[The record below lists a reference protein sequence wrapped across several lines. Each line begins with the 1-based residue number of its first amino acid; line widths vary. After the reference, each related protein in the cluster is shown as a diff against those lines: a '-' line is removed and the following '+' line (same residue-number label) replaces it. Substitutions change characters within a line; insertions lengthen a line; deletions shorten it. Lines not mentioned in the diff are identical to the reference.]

1 MKIAGII
8 LAAGGSTRMGGQNK
22 LLQMVDGIS
31 LVQRVVRSALNSN
44 IESVY
49 VILGYQA
56 ALIRQCISN
65 KSVNWVENSDWSR
78 GMASS
83 IKSGIEALNT
93 NYDGAMILLG
103 DMPFIEPIMIN
114 QLLALYQ
121 KKKIVVPVKDGRQG
135 NPVLFSSAFFAD
147 LKLLG
152 GDKGAKPII
161 KKNPDSVIIANVL
174 TDTIFHDLDIP
185 DQIKERIGNL
195 FGNMKINYIDN
206 DIYDKTNSS
215 FSLWLGVK
223 NLNYKDALLILE
235 GDVFFERDL
244 LIKFIEEGFSN
255 STIVQKYNPHL
266 DGSFVELS
274 SDMVIDWVHK
284 SVRPEK
290 YIIEDKFKTVNI
302 HKFDINF
309 VEDLLKPTLKEHADK
324 KRGESP
330 MEYVMQ
336 EIITKKEGQVHAF
349 EVGTL
354 KWFEIDDVKDLKIA
368 EGIFQNE

>member
-22 LLQMVDGIS
+22 LLQMVDGTS
-31 LVQRVVRSALNSN
+31 LVQKVVGSALNSN

-93 NYDGAMILLG
+93 DYDGAMILLG

-185 DQIKERIGNL
+185 DQIKERIG
-195 FGNMKINYIDN
+195 
-206 DIYDKTNSS
+206 
-215 FSLWLGVK
+215 
-223 NLNYKDALLILE
+223 A
-235 GDVFFERDL
+235 
-244 LIKFIEEGFSN
+244 
-255 STIVQKYNPHL
+255 
-266 DGSFVELS
+266 
-274 SDMVIDWVHK
+274 
-284 SVRPEK
+284 
-290 YIIEDKFKTVNI
+290 
-302 HKFDINF
+302 
-309 VEDLLKPTLKEHADK
+309 
-324 KRGESP
+324 
-330 MEYVMQ
+330 
-336 EIITKKEGQVHAF
+336 
-349 EVGTL
+349 
-354 KWFEIDDVKDLKIA
+354 
-368 EGIFQNE
+368 

>member
-22 LLQMVDGIS
+22 LLQMVDGTS
-31 LVQRVVRSALNSN
+31 LVQKVVGSALNSN

-174 TDTIFHDLDIP
+174 RDTIFHDLDTP
-185 DQIKERIGNL
+185 DQIKERIG
-195 FGNMKINYIDN
+195 
-206 DIYDKTNSS
+206 
-215 FSLWLGVK
+215 
-223 NLNYKDALLILE
+223 A
-235 GDVFFERDL
+235 
-244 LIKFIEEGFSN
+244 
-255 STIVQKYNPHL
+255 
-266 DGSFVELS
+266 
-274 SDMVIDWVHK
+274 
-284 SVRPEK
+284 
-290 YIIEDKFKTVNI
+290 
-302 HKFDINF
+302 
-309 VEDLLKPTLKEHADK
+309 
-324 KRGESP
+324 
-330 MEYVMQ
+330 
-336 EIITKKEGQVHAF
+336 
-349 EVGTL
+349 
-354 KWFEIDDVKDLKIA
+354 
-368 EGIFQNE
+368 

>member
-22 LLQMVDGIS
+22 LLQMVDGTS
-31 LVQRVVRSALNSN
+31 LVQKVVGSALNSN

-174 TDTIFHDLDIP
+174 TDTIFHDLDTP
-185 DQIKERIGNL
+185 DQIKERIG
-195 FGNMKINYIDN
+195 
-206 DIYDKTNSS
+206 
-215 FSLWLGVK
+215 
-223 NLNYKDALLILE
+223 A
-235 GDVFFERDL
+235 
-244 LIKFIEEGFSN
+244 
-255 STIVQKYNPHL
+255 
-266 DGSFVELS
+266 
-274 SDMVIDWVHK
+274 
-284 SVRPEK
+284 
-290 YIIEDKFKTVNI
+290 
-302 HKFDINF
+302 
-309 VEDLLKPTLKEHADK
+309 
-324 KRGESP
+324 
-330 MEYVMQ
+330 
-336 EIITKKEGQVHAF
+336 
-349 EVGTL
+349 
-354 KWFEIDDVKDLKIA
+354 
-368 EGIFQNE
+368 

>member
-22 LLQMVDGIS
+22 LLQMVDGTS
-31 LVQRVVRSALNSN
+31 LVQKVVGSALNSN

-103 DMPFIEPIMIN
+103 DMPFIESIMIN

-174 TDTIFHDLDIP
+174 RDTIFHDLDTP
-185 DQIKERIGNL
+185 DQIKERIG
-195 FGNMKINYIDN
+195 
-206 DIYDKTNSS
+206 
-215 FSLWLGVK
+215 
-223 NLNYKDALLILE
+223 A
-235 GDVFFERDL
+235 
-244 LIKFIEEGFSN
+244 
-255 STIVQKYNPHL
+255 
-266 DGSFVELS
+266 
-274 SDMVIDWVHK
+274 
-284 SVRPEK
+284 
-290 YIIEDKFKTVNI
+290 
-302 HKFDINF
+302 
-309 VEDLLKPTLKEHADK
+309 
-324 KRGESP
+324 
-330 MEYVMQ
+330 
-336 EIITKKEGQVHAF
+336 
-349 EVGTL
+349 
-354 KWFEIDDVKDLKIA
+354 
-368 EGIFQNE
+368 

>member
-22 LLQMVDGIS
+22 LLQMVDGTS
-31 LVQRVVRSALNSN
+31 LVQKVVGSALNSN

-135 NPVLFSSAFFAD
+135 NQVLFSSAFFAD

-174 TDTIFHDLDIP
+174 TDTIFHDLDTP
-185 DQIKERIGNL
+185 DQIKERI
-195 FGNMKINYIDN
+195 
-206 DIYDKTNSS
+206 S
-215 FSLWLGVK
+215 
-223 NLNYKDALLILE
+223 A
-235 GDVFFERDL
+235 
-244 LIKFIEEGFSN
+244 
-255 STIVQKYNPHL
+255 
-266 DGSFVELS
+266 
-274 SDMVIDWVHK
+274 
-284 SVRPEK
+284 
-290 YIIEDKFKTVNI
+290 
-302 HKFDINF
+302 
-309 VEDLLKPTLKEHADK
+309 
-324 KRGESP
+324 
-330 MEYVMQ
+330 
-336 EIITKKEGQVHAF
+336 
-349 EVGTL
+349 
-354 KWFEIDDVKDLKIA
+354 
-368 EGIFQNE
+368 

>member
-22 LLQMVDGIS
+22 LLQMVDGTS
-31 LVQRVVRSALNSN
+31 LVQKVVGSALNSN

-174 TDTIFHDLDIP
+174 TDTIFHDLDTP
-185 DQIKERIGNL
+185 DQIRWTG
-195 FGNMKINYIDN
+195 
-206 DIYDKTNSS
+206 
-215 FSLWLGVK
+215 
-223 NLNYKDALLILE
+223 
-235 GDVFFERDL
+235 
-244 LIKFIEEGFSN
+244 
-255 STIVQKYNPHL
+255 
-266 DGSFVELS
+266 
-274 SDMVIDWVHK
+274 
-284 SVRPEK
+284 
-290 YIIEDKFKTVNI
+290 
-302 HKFDINF
+302 
-309 VEDLLKPTLKEHADK
+309 
-324 KRGESP
+324 
-330 MEYVMQ
+330 
-336 EIITKKEGQVHAF
+336 
-349 EVGTL
+349 
-354 KWFEIDDVKDLKIA
+354 
-368 EGIFQNE
+368 

>member
-22 LLQMVDGIS
+22 LLQMVDGTS
-31 LVQRVVRSALNSN
+31 LVQKVVGSALNSN

-78 GMASS
+78 GMAFS

-174 TDTIFHDLDIP
+174 TDTIFHDLDTP
-185 DQIKERIGNL
+185 DQIKERI
-195 FGNMKINYIDN
+195 
-206 DIYDKTNSS
+206 S
-215 FSLWLGVK
+215 
-223 NLNYKDALLILE
+223 A
-235 GDVFFERDL
+235 
-244 LIKFIEEGFSN
+244 
-255 STIVQKYNPHL
+255 
-266 DGSFVELS
+266 
-274 SDMVIDWVHK
+274 
-284 SVRPEK
+284 
-290 YIIEDKFKTVNI
+290 
-302 HKFDINF
+302 
-309 VEDLLKPTLKEHADK
+309 
-324 KRGESP
+324 
-330 MEYVMQ
+330 
-336 EIITKKEGQVHAF
+336 
-349 EVGTL
+349 
-354 KWFEIDDVKDLKIA
+354 
-368 EGIFQNE
+368 

>member
-1 MKIAGII
+1 MKVAGII

-22 LLQMVDGIS
+22 LLQMVDGTS
-31 LVQRVVRSALNSN
+31 LVQKVVRSALNSN

-174 TDTIFHDLDIP
+174 TDTIFHDLDTP
-185 DQIKERIGNL
+185 DQIKERIG
-195 FGNMKINYIDN
+195 
-206 DIYDKTNSS
+206 
-215 FSLWLGVK
+215 
-223 NLNYKDALLILE
+223 A
-235 GDVFFERDL
+235 
-244 LIKFIEEGFSN
+244 
-255 STIVQKYNPHL
+255 
-266 DGSFVELS
+266 
-274 SDMVIDWVHK
+274 
-284 SVRPEK
+284 
-290 YIIEDKFKTVNI
+290 
-302 HKFDINF
+302 
-309 VEDLLKPTLKEHADK
+309 
-324 KRGESP
+324 
-330 MEYVMQ
+330 
-336 EIITKKEGQVHAF
+336 
-349 EVGTL
+349 
-354 KWFEIDDVKDLKIA
+354 
-368 EGIFQNE
+368 

>member
-22 LLQMVDGIS
+22 LLQMVDGTS
-31 LVQRVVRSALNSN
+31 LVQKVVGSALNSN

-174 TDTIFHDLDIP
+174 TDTIFHDLDTP
-185 DQIKERIGNL
+185 DQIKERI
-195 FGNMKINYIDN
+195 
-206 DIYDKTNSS
+206 S
-215 FSLWLGVK
+215 
-223 NLNYKDALLILE
+223 A
-235 GDVFFERDL
+235 
-244 LIKFIEEGFSN
+244 
-255 STIVQKYNPHL
+255 
-266 DGSFVELS
+266 
-274 SDMVIDWVHK
+274 
-284 SVRPEK
+284 
-290 YIIEDKFKTVNI
+290 
-302 HKFDINF
+302 
-309 VEDLLKPTLKEHADK
+309 
-324 KRGESP
+324 
-330 MEYVMQ
+330 
-336 EIITKKEGQVHAF
+336 
-349 EVGTL
+349 
-354 KWFEIDDVKDLKIA
+354 
-368 EGIFQNE
+368 

>member
-22 LLQMVDGIS
+22 LLQMVDGTS
-31 LVQRVVRSALNSN
+31 LVQKVVGSALNSN

-121 KKKIVVPVKDGRQG
+121 KKKIVVPVKNGRQG

-174 TDTIFHDLDIP
+174 TDTIFHDLDTP
-185 DQIKERIGNL
+185 DQIKERIG
-195 FGNMKINYIDN
+195 
-206 DIYDKTNSS
+206 
-215 FSLWLGVK
+215 
-223 NLNYKDALLILE
+223 A
-235 GDVFFERDL
+235 
-244 LIKFIEEGFSN
+244 
-255 STIVQKYNPHL
+255 
-266 DGSFVELS
+266 
-274 SDMVIDWVHK
+274 
-284 SVRPEK
+284 
-290 YIIEDKFKTVNI
+290 
-302 HKFDINF
+302 
-309 VEDLLKPTLKEHADK
+309 
-324 KRGESP
+324 
-330 MEYVMQ
+330 
-336 EIITKKEGQVHAF
+336 
-349 EVGTL
+349 
-354 KWFEIDDVKDLKIA
+354 
-368 EGIFQNE
+368 

>member
-22 LLQMVDGIS
+22 LLQMVDGTS
-31 LVQRVVRSALNSN
+31 LVQKVVGSALNSN

-78 GMASS
+78 GLASS

-174 TDTIFHDLDIP
+174 RDTIFHDLDTP
-185 DQIKERIGNL
+185 DQIKERIG
-195 FGNMKINYIDN
+195 
-206 DIYDKTNSS
+206 
-215 FSLWLGVK
+215 
-223 NLNYKDALLILE
+223 A
-235 GDVFFERDL
+235 
-244 LIKFIEEGFSN
+244 
-255 STIVQKYNPHL
+255 
-266 DGSFVELS
+266 
-274 SDMVIDWVHK
+274 
-284 SVRPEK
+284 
-290 YIIEDKFKTVNI
+290 
-302 HKFDINF
+302 
-309 VEDLLKPTLKEHADK
+309 
-324 KRGESP
+324 
-330 MEYVMQ
+330 
-336 EIITKKEGQVHAF
+336 
-349 EVGTL
+349 
-354 KWFEIDDVKDLKIA
+354 
-368 EGIFQNE
+368 

>member
-1 MKIAGII
+1 MKVAGII

-22 LLQMVDGIS
+22 LLQMVDGTS
-31 LVQRVVRSALNSN
+31 LVQKVVGSALNSN

-103 DMPFIEPIMIN
+103 DMPFIEPITIN

-121 KKKIVVPVKDGRQG
+121 KKKIVVPVKNGRQG

-174 TDTIFHDLDIP
+174 TDTIFHDLDTP
-185 DQIKERIGNL
+185 DQIKERIG
-195 FGNMKINYIDN
+195 
-206 DIYDKTNSS
+206 
-215 FSLWLGVK
+215 
-223 NLNYKDALLILE
+223 A
-235 GDVFFERDL
+235 
-244 LIKFIEEGFSN
+244 
-255 STIVQKYNPHL
+255 
-266 DGSFVELS
+266 
-274 SDMVIDWVHK
+274 
-284 SVRPEK
+284 
-290 YIIEDKFKTVNI
+290 
-302 HKFDINF
+302 
-309 VEDLLKPTLKEHADK
+309 
-324 KRGESP
+324 
-330 MEYVMQ
+330 
-336 EIITKKEGQVHAF
+336 
-349 EVGTL
+349 
-354 KWFEIDDVKDLKIA
+354 
-368 EGIFQNE
+368 

>member
-22 LLQMVDGIS
+22 LLQMVDGTS
-31 LVQRVVRSALNSN
+31 LVQKVVGSALNSN

-83 IKSGIEALNT
+83 IKSGIEALNP

-174 TDTIFHDLDIP
+174 TDTIFHDLDTP
-185 DQIKERIGNL
+185 DQIKERIG
-195 FGNMKINYIDN
+195 
-206 DIYDKTNSS
+206 
-215 FSLWLGVK
+215 
-223 NLNYKDALLILE
+223 A
-235 GDVFFERDL
+235 
-244 LIKFIEEGFSN
+244 
-255 STIVQKYNPHL
+255 
-266 DGSFVELS
+266 
-274 SDMVIDWVHK
+274 
-284 SVRPEK
+284 
-290 YIIEDKFKTVNI
+290 
-302 HKFDINF
+302 
-309 VEDLLKPTLKEHADK
+309 
-324 KRGESP
+324 
-330 MEYVMQ
+330 
-336 EIITKKEGQVHAF
+336 
-349 EVGTL
+349 
-354 KWFEIDDVKDLKIA
+354 
-368 EGIFQNE
+368 

>member
-8 LAAGGSTRMGGQNK
+8 LAAGGSTRMGDQNK
-22 LLQMVDGIS
+22 LLQMVDGTS
-31 LVQRVVRSALNSN
+31 LVQKVVGSALNSN

-174 TDTIFHDLDIP
+174 TDTIFHDLDTP
-185 DQIKERIGNL
+185 DQIKERIG
-195 FGNMKINYIDN
+195 
-206 DIYDKTNSS
+206 
-215 FSLWLGVK
+215 
-223 NLNYKDALLILE
+223 A
-235 GDVFFERDL
+235 
-244 LIKFIEEGFSN
+244 
-255 STIVQKYNPHL
+255 
-266 DGSFVELS
+266 
-274 SDMVIDWVHK
+274 
-284 SVRPEK
+284 
-290 YIIEDKFKTVNI
+290 
-302 HKFDINF
+302 
-309 VEDLLKPTLKEHADK
+309 
-324 KRGESP
+324 
-330 MEYVMQ
+330 
-336 EIITKKEGQVHAF
+336 
-349 EVGTL
+349 
-354 KWFEIDDVKDLKIA
+354 
-368 EGIFQNE
+368 

>member
-22 LLQMVDGIS
+22 LLQMVDGTS
-31 LVQRVVRSALNSN
+31 LVQKVVGSALNSK

-174 TDTIFHDLDIP
+174 TDTIFHDLDTP
-185 DQIKERIGNL
+185 DQIKERIG
-195 FGNMKINYIDN
+195 
-206 DIYDKTNSS
+206 
-215 FSLWLGVK
+215 
-223 NLNYKDALLILE
+223 A
-235 GDVFFERDL
+235 
-244 LIKFIEEGFSN
+244 
-255 STIVQKYNPHL
+255 
-266 DGSFVELS
+266 
-274 SDMVIDWVHK
+274 
-284 SVRPEK
+284 
-290 YIIEDKFKTVNI
+290 
-302 HKFDINF
+302 
-309 VEDLLKPTLKEHADK
+309 
-324 KRGESP
+324 
-330 MEYVMQ
+330 
-336 EIITKKEGQVHAF
+336 
-349 EVGTL
+349 
-354 KWFEIDDVKDLKIA
+354 
-368 EGIFQNE
+368 

>member
-22 LLQMVDGIS
+22 LLQMVDGTS
-31 LVQRVVRSALNSN
+31 LVQKVVGSALNSN

-147 LKLLG
+147 LKLLC

-174 TDTIFHDLDIP
+174 TDTIFHDLDTP
-185 DQIKERIGNL
+185 DQIKERI
-195 FGNMKINYIDN
+195 
-206 DIYDKTNSS
+206 S
-215 FSLWLGVK
+215 
-223 NLNYKDALLILE
+223 A
-235 GDVFFERDL
+235 
-244 LIKFIEEGFSN
+244 
-255 STIVQKYNPHL
+255 
-266 DGSFVELS
+266 
-274 SDMVIDWVHK
+274 
-284 SVRPEK
+284 
-290 YIIEDKFKTVNI
+290 
-302 HKFDINF
+302 
-309 VEDLLKPTLKEHADK
+309 
-324 KRGESP
+324 
-330 MEYVMQ
+330 
-336 EIITKKEGQVHAF
+336 
-349 EVGTL
+349 
-354 KWFEIDDVKDLKIA
+354 
-368 EGIFQNE
+368 

>member
-1 MKIAGII
+1 MKVAGII

-152 GDKGAKPII
+152 RDKGAKPII

-174 TDTIFHDLDIP
+174 TDTIFHDLDTP
-185 DQIKERIGNL
+185 DQIKERIG
-195 FGNMKINYIDN
+195 
-206 DIYDKTNSS
+206 
-215 FSLWLGVK
+215 
-223 NLNYKDALLILE
+223 A
-235 GDVFFERDL
+235 
-244 LIKFIEEGFSN
+244 
-255 STIVQKYNPHL
+255 
-266 DGSFVELS
+266 
-274 SDMVIDWVHK
+274 
-284 SVRPEK
+284 
-290 YIIEDKFKTVNI
+290 
-302 HKFDINF
+302 
-309 VEDLLKPTLKEHADK
+309 
-324 KRGESP
+324 
-330 MEYVMQ
+330 
-336 EIITKKEGQVHAF
+336 
-349 EVGTL
+349 
-354 KWFEIDDVKDLKIA
+354 
-368 EGIFQNE
+368 

>member
-22 LLQMVDGIS
+22 LLQMVDGTS
-31 LVQRVVRSALNSN
+31 LVQKVVGSALNSN

-185 DQIKERIGNL
+185 DQIKERIG
-195 FGNMKINYIDN
+195 
-206 DIYDKTNSS
+206 
-215 FSLWLGVK
+215 
-223 NLNYKDALLILE
+223 A
-235 GDVFFERDL
+235 
-244 LIKFIEEGFSN
+244 
-255 STIVQKYNPHL
+255 
-266 DGSFVELS
+266 
-274 SDMVIDWVHK
+274 
-284 SVRPEK
+284 
-290 YIIEDKFKTVNI
+290 
-302 HKFDINF
+302 
-309 VEDLLKPTLKEHADK
+309 
-324 KRGESP
+324 
-330 MEYVMQ
+330 
-336 EIITKKEGQVHAF
+336 
-349 EVGTL
+349 
-354 KWFEIDDVKDLKIA
+354 
-368 EGIFQNE
+368 

>member
-1 MKIAGII
+1 MKVAGII

-22 LLQMVDGIS
+22 LLQMVDGTS
-31 LVQRVVRSALNSN
+31 LVQKVVGSALNSN

-174 TDTIFHDLDIP
+174 TDTIFHDLDTP
-185 DQIKERIGNL
+185 DQIKERIG
-195 FGNMKINYIDN
+195 
-206 DIYDKTNSS
+206 
-215 FSLWLGVK
+215 
-223 NLNYKDALLILE
+223 A
-235 GDVFFERDL
+235 
-244 LIKFIEEGFSN
+244 
-255 STIVQKYNPHL
+255 
-266 DGSFVELS
+266 
-274 SDMVIDWVHK
+274 
-284 SVRPEK
+284 
-290 YIIEDKFKTVNI
+290 
-302 HKFDINF
+302 
-309 VEDLLKPTLKEHADK
+309 
-324 KRGESP
+324 
-330 MEYVMQ
+330 
-336 EIITKKEGQVHAF
+336 
-349 EVGTL
+349 
-354 KWFEIDDVKDLKIA
+354 
-368 EGIFQNE
+368 

>member
-22 LLQMVDGIS
+22 LLQMVDGTS
-31 LVQRVVRSALNSN
+31 LVQKVVGSALNSN

-103 DMPFIEPIMIN
+103 DMPFIESIMIN

-174 TDTIFHDLDIP
+174 TDTIFHDLDTP
-185 DQIKERIGNL
+185 DQIKERI
-195 FGNMKINYIDN
+195 
-206 DIYDKTNSS
+206 S
-215 FSLWLGVK
+215 
-223 NLNYKDALLILE
+223 A
-235 GDVFFERDL
+235 
-244 LIKFIEEGFSN
+244 
-255 STIVQKYNPHL
+255 
-266 DGSFVELS
+266 
-274 SDMVIDWVHK
+274 
-284 SVRPEK
+284 
-290 YIIEDKFKTVNI
+290 
-302 HKFDINF
+302 
-309 VEDLLKPTLKEHADK
+309 
-324 KRGESP
+324 
-330 MEYVMQ
+330 
-336 EIITKKEGQVHAF
+336 
-349 EVGTL
+349 
-354 KWFEIDDVKDLKIA
+354 
-368 EGIFQNE
+368 

>member
-1 MKIAGII
+1 MKISGII

-22 LLQMVDGIS
+22 LLQMVDGTS
-31 LVQRVVRSALNSN
+31 LVQKVVGSALNSN

-174 TDTIFHDLDIP
+174 TDTIFHDLDTP
-185 DQIKERIGNL
+185 DQIKERI
-195 FGNMKINYIDN
+195 
-206 DIYDKTNSS
+206 S
-215 FSLWLGVK
+215 
-223 NLNYKDALLILE
+223 A
-235 GDVFFERDL
+235 
-244 LIKFIEEGFSN
+244 
-255 STIVQKYNPHL
+255 
-266 DGSFVELS
+266 
-274 SDMVIDWVHK
+274 
-284 SVRPEK
+284 
-290 YIIEDKFKTVNI
+290 
-302 HKFDINF
+302 
-309 VEDLLKPTLKEHADK
+309 
-324 KRGESP
+324 
-330 MEYVMQ
+330 
-336 EIITKKEGQVHAF
+336 
-349 EVGTL
+349 
-354 KWFEIDDVKDLKIA
+354 
-368 EGIFQNE
+368 